1 MTKSPNKIAMGGAI
15 CGVGI
20 LVACLAMVSA
30 QVPGQLPGQLPG
42 QGPGPSQ
49 NPTPPPFHIPHLG
62 GSRQE
67 KPEIAESTEG
77 PVYVFL
83 WFDVDD
89 YIQPQSEEMAKRL
102 AVFLT
107 QEGVPA
113 TFKIVGEEARA
124 LKQRQRQ
131 DVITAVAQHDIGYLS
146 NTHSQHPTVAEYEAN
161 LNWESG
167 IEEFS
172 RRERPGYDDV
182 AHTFRKTPLCYG
194 QPGAAW
200 APQAFPALEK
210 WGVRVYL
217 GEGKQVGLRG
227 KPFWYGGL
235 LNIFNTREG
244 EFLRPDESWSNLD
257 SAKMR
262 FQDAYVAMTSRKS
275 GGVISLYFRPSE
287 FINRESWNE
296 INFRDGA
303 NPASGEWKIPAMK
316 SPDETEKDFQYFEGL
331 VRFLKS
337 FPRVQFLTASA
348 AAERFRDRA
357 QTHVFST
364 QEITT
369 IASQVDANV
378 SFQTSDGFNLSAS
391 EVFYILNKYLAGMI
405 QRQSADALILDGT
418 PGGPDGGAEGMA
430 EKVIV
435 PWPRVAKTV
444 LDVQDALAKTGRIPS
459 VIWLGSQAIPPESYL
474 VGIAQATQSIL
485 QNAET
490 PSAVTFPPAR
500 LAAADYVADDSTDLW
515 DWAIFPQGF
524 HAPKMMSLAKLQAWT
539 LKPAFK

>member
-1 MTKSPNKIAMGGAI
+1 MTKSPNKIATGGAI

-20 LVACLAMVSA
+20 LLACLAMVSA

-62 GSRQE
+62 GSHQE
-67 KPEIAESTEG
+67 KPEIEESTEG

-257 SAKMR
+257 FAKMR
-262 FQDAYVAMTSRKS
+262 FQDTYVAMTSRKS
-275 GGVISLYFRPSE
+275 GGVISLYFRPGE
-287 FINRESWNE
+287 FVNKESWNE
-296 INFRDGA
+296 VNFRDGA
-303 NPASGEWKIPAMK
+303 NPACK
-316 SPDETEKDFQYFEGL
+316 
-331 VRFLKS
+331 
-337 FPRVQFLTASA
+337 RV
-348 AAERFRDRA
+348 EDPG
-357 QTHVFST
+357 H
-364 QEITT
+364 EI
-369 IASQVDANV
+369 A
-378 SFQTSDGFNLSAS
+378 
-391 EVFYILNKYLAGMI
+391 
-405 QRQSADALILDGT
+405 
-418 PGGPDGGAEGMA
+418 
-430 EKVIV
+430 
-435 PWPRVAKTV
+435 
-444 LDVQDALAKTGRIPS
+444 
-459 VIWLGSQAIPPESYL
+459 
-474 VGIAQATQSIL
+474 
-485 QNAET
+485 
-490 PSAVTFPPAR
+490 
-500 LAAADYVADDSTDLW
+500 
-515 DWAIFPQGF
+515 
-524 HAPKMMSLAKLQAWT
+524 
-539 LKPAFK
+539 